1 MCVPV
6 GNVTADTEFSFEY
19 GVKRLKSTSQ
29 KQSSGANKG
38 TVCVSRNIMR
48 MLHSSLHHYT
58 DITFVRSQEAIRFE

>member
-29 KQSSGANKG
+29 KQSPGANKG
-38 TVCVSRNIMR
+38 TIN
-48 MLHSSLHHYT
+48 LDDSSDTVFIVFPYRVA
-58 DITFVRSQEAIRFE
+58 DI